1 LNKISQ
7 IHHLSALLRNEL
19 ALLRSKHPLTLE
31 VVNSSLVVNAIL
43 LIASARTKLLVTFT
57 IPQAFFTGQGIQA
70 QVERKYGEIDLAEVR
85 RTVEGRVRS
94 GGVGCM
100 RGACEEIWEVW
111 E

>member
-1 LNKISQ
+1 VSR
-7 IHHLSALLRNEL
+7 IHHLSTLLRTEL
-19 ALLRSKHPLTLE
+19 ALIKSKHPLTFTLTDA
-31 VVNSSLVVNAIL
+31 SSLVVTATL
-43 LIASARTKLLVTFT
+43 LLAAARTKFLVAFT
-57 IPQAFFTGQGIQA
+57 IPQQFFNGHAIQV
-70 QVERKYGEIDLAEVR
+70 QVERKYGEIDFAEVR